1 MTQLEQVYLEDTNQ
15 LLSAEACNE
24 RLEHIDNVAL
34 APVWQMQAQT
44 LDLQPCSV
52 SLDQP
57 SQFQRGVQL
66 SLLPPVAVR

>member
-1 MTQLEQVYLEDTNQ
+1 MLRALNLHKEQ
-15 LLSAEACNE
+15 
-24 RLEHIDNVAL
+24 LEHIDNVAP

>member
-1 MTQLEQVYLEDTNQ
+1 MLRALTLH
-15 LLSAEACNE
+15 NE

-44 LDLQPCSV
+44 LDLQPCSA